1 MIAYATSYSTAAFL
15 DSFTGQ
21 AFIKLPILTVGVVG
35 GLVAV
40 LLLIVLIFFKGEKG
54 ENEYGP
60 NPLDEYGDKEETPKT
75 P

>member
-1 MIAYATSYSTAAFL
+1 MRWRLMLAAV
-15 DSFTGQ
+15 S
-21 AFIKLPILTVGVVG
+21 VVG
-35 GLVAV
+35 LLAAV